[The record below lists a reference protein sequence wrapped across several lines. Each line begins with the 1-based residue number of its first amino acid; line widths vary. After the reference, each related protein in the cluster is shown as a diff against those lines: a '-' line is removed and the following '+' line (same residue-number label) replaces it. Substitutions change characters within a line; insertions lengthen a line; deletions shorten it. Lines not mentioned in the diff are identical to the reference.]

1 MKFWG
6 IGLFKPK
13 GRVMN
18 LKIKLLIYKGSNNW
32 QDNLVPVIRL
42 GYSAQKSESEVKH
55 KGGIKLVSC

>member
-1 MKFWG
+1 
-6 IGLFKPK
+6 
-13 GRVMN
+13 MN